1 MSLLNLSKIEVDLS
15 VCAHSQGHDDD
26 DDDDPPTILNIHD
39 LLVLHDA

>member
-26 DDDDPPTILNIHD
+26 DDPPTILNIHD
-39 LLVLHDA
+39 LLVLHDT